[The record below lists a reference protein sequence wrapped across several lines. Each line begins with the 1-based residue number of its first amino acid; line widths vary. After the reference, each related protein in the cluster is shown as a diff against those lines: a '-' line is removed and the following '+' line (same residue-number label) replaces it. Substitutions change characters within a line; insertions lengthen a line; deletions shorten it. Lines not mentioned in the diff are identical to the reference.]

1 MKNYIIEK
9 KDFVIHKEQITR
21 FVAHDTQPGN
31 DTLTIIDASECFRY
45 EPGDINGLGAEAEN
59 IKIYDVEAL
68 SQKKLA
74 KKLKKICDACL
85 THEHDNSRN
94 LFICSYFQ
102 IDAVFREL
110 NNDMV
115 ILPMNG
121 DVDAMIRQAVWSAQ
135 WKGYL
140 VKCYQRYF
148 FLRGLNSLLQS
159 GSRLR
164 MHVRNFFSYVLHR

>member
-9 KDFVIHKEQITR
+9 REFVTKKEQIMR
-21 FVAHDTQPGN
+21 FVAHDIHPEN
-31 DTLTIIDASECFRY
+31 DAITIIDASEGFQYNPEDVNR
-45 EPGDINGLGAEAEN
+45 LGVEAQN

-74 KKLKKICDACL
+74 KKLKKVCDDCL
-85 THEHDNSRN
+85 THENDSSRN
-94 LFICSYFQ
+94 IFICSYFQ

-110 NNDMV
+110 NNNMV

-121 DVDAMIRQAVWSAQ
+121 DIDAMIRQAVWSAQ

-148 FLRGLNSLLQS
+148 FLR
-159 GSRLR
+159 RLSHLVHSAR
-164 MHVRNFFSYVLHR
+164 RVRVRVKNFFAYVLHR